1 MVGTFGWEEWEEM
14 MVDELGDETR
24 EIGRDLALRS
34 RIGITFE
41 CNERNFGR

>member
-1 MVGTFGWEEWEEM
+1 MKINVAGGSRGGEVM

-24 EIGRDLALRS
+24 EIGRDLALRP

-41 CNERNFGR
+41 CK